1 MTSVRSSLSRAEL
14 PAGVHGAVAIVA
26 PSRTALGLRA
36 ALEAEGLRVV
46 ARASSTEA
54 LGGLRRLPD
63 VVVLVAHELRAQLV
77 TDARSVR
84 RLVPSARLVV
94 VASTLA
100 LRTLRELIAE
110 GVDAVV
116 LERDV
121 ERSLGLSV
129 RSACEGQLS
138 FPESMRRSLAKP
150 ALSAREK
157 QVLGMVVLGLTNSEI
172 AQKLHL
178 SESTVKSH
186 LSSSFAK
193 LGARSRSE
201 AAQLILDPDT
211 GLGTGILTIAEE
223 G

>member
-1 MTSVRSSLSRAEL
+1 MTPVRSSVSRTEV
-14 PAGVHGAVAIVA
+14 PDGIHGTVAIVT
-26 PSRTALGLRA
+26 PSSGASRLRS
-36 ALEAEGLRVV
+36 ALEAQGLRVV

-54 LGGLRRLPD
+54 LGSLRRLPD
-63 VVVLVAHELRAQLV
+63 AVVLMSHELHAELVAQI
-77 TDARSVR
+77 RSVR

-138 FPESMRRSLAKP
+138 VPESMRQSLAKP

-157 QVLGMVVLGLTNSEI
+157 QVLGMVVLGLTNGEI

>member
-1 MTSVRSSLSRAEL
+1 VTSVRSSLSRAEA

-26 PSRTALGLRA
+26 PSRGASRLRA

-63 VVVLVAHELRAQLV
+63 VVVLAAPERRAELVA
-77 TDARSVR
+77 DARSVR
-84 RLVPSARLVV
+84 RLVPGARLVV
-94 VASTLA
+94 VASTLT

-110 GVDAVV
+110 GADAVV
-116 LERDV
+116 LEPDV
-121 ERSLGLSV
+121 ERSLGLAV

-138 FPESMRRSLAKP
+138 FPESMRQSLAKP
-150 ALSAREK
+150 ALSTREK
-157 QVLGMVVLGLTNSEI
+157 QVLGMVVLGLTNGEI
-172 AQKLHL
+172 ARKLHL

-193 LGARSRSE
+193 LGVRSRSE

-211 GLGTGILTIAEE
+211 GLGTGILTIAAE

>member
-1 MTSVRSSLSRAEL
+1 MTSVRSSLSGAE
-14 PAGVHGAVAIVA
+14 ARIGVHGAVAIVA
-26 PSRTALGLRA
+26 PSSGTSRLRA

-54 LGGLRRLPD
+54 LGGMRRLPD
-63 VVVLVAHELRAQLV
+63 VVVLVAHERRAELV
-77 TDARSVR
+77 AQVRSVR

-94 VASTLA
+94 VALTLT

-110 GVDAVV
+110 GADAVV

-138 FPESMRRSLAKP
+138 FPESMRQSLAKP

-211 GLGTGILTIAEE
+211 GLGTGILTIAAD